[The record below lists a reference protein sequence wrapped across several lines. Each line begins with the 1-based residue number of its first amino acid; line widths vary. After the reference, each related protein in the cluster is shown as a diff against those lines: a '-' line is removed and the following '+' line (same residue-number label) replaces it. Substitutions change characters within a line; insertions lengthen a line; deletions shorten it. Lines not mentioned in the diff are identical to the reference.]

1 MNPGDVKGRTALNAA
16 ERIVKKHGG
25 QFCAGE
31 WNRASGLTETAAI
44 ALRAELKASN
54 YQIRALIR
62 PVKGAAPWEVVF
74 R

>member
-1 MNPGDVKGRTALNAA
+1 MNNGDVSGRTRLNAA

-25 QFCAGE
+25 QFGAGE
-31 WNRASGLTETAAI
+31 WCRATGLTETAAI
-44 ALRAELKASN
+44 ALRADLQAAN

-62 PVKGAAPWEVVF
+62 PVKGAAPYEVVF